1 MKTLISLGC
10 LVTGLAIAAQPAPV
24 QAGVGVGVG
33 VTVPVGPVY
42 AAPAPAYYAPPP
54 AYYAPAPVYYAP
66 APVYRPAVV
75 APGVV
80 VYGRYGRPYYY
91 HRRYWR

>member
-1 MKTLISLGC
+1 MFKRLFIQERGSTMKTLMSLGC
-10 LVTGLAIAAQPAPV
+10 LIAGLAMAAQPSSV

-42 AAPAPAYYAPPP
+42 GAPAPGYYPPP
-54 AYYAPAPVYYAP
+54 AYYGGPQVYVAP

-75 APGVV
+75 APRG
-80 VYGRYGRPYYY
+80 
-91 HRRYWR
+91 